1 MIRAFSSLGQ
11 WFVTQI
17 AIGDIFCSTS
27 TTSWLLLLQALGFN
41 NFAPLRRRPRNVVTI
56 CMRKKIPAP
65 SKLLMYIFVY
75 IRVFLCLHPSRII
88 FSFVSFLGWYLWQI
102 LTDKWQVPLHMP
114 PNQSAGAKPHDPRI
128 LLRPNVRQNQQENTD
143 ITTKQGHKHA
153 PNFVPAMLGVTA
165 TAS

>member
-1 MIRAFSSLGQ
+1 
-11 WFVTQI
+11 
-17 AIGDIFCSTS
+17 
-27 TTSWLLLLQALGFN
+27 
-41 NFAPLRRRPRNVVTI
+41 
-56 CMRKKIPAP
+56 
-65 SKLLMYIFVY
+65 
-75 IRVFLCLHPSRII
+75 
-88 FSFVSFLGWYLWQI
+88 
-102 LTDKWQVPLHMP
+102 MP